1 MNEIE
6 PELDMDCDVDFN
18 MDRDIDVDMDFDI
31 DNDMRANSVDKL
43 CKCSTIVIGS
53 IENSKNVV
61 EKRQIF
67 VDKALLVC

>member
-18 MDRDIDVDMDFDI
+18 MDRDIDVDI
-31 DNDMRANSVDKL
+31 NIGVRANSVDNLSK
-43 CKCSTIVIGS
+43 SSSIVIGS
-53 IENSKNVV
+53 IKNSKNGAK
-61 EKRQIF
+61 KRQIF